1 MTEESLAAIQRP
13 LRRRD
18 RGRGEGECR
27 RASAQ
32 EFFSDDL
39 NPNEVA
45 ERLVR
50 MLCAVRHEE
59 LPTIQSASY
68 RDLRAV
74 ARSPA
79 WRRPRTTLCSYIVL
93 AAAHPKRAT
102 EIIPLFSG
110 NFAR

>member
-1 MTEESLAAIQRP
+1 MSDGRESLAAIQRP

-18 RGRGEGECR
+18 RGHGEGECR

-45 ERLVR
+45 ERLAR
-50 MLCAVRHEE
+50 MLCAARQ

-79 WRRPRTTLCSYIVL
+79 WRRPRTTLCSCIAL
-93 AAAHPKRAT
+93 AAAHPNRAT
-102 EIIPLFSG
+102 KIIPLFSG